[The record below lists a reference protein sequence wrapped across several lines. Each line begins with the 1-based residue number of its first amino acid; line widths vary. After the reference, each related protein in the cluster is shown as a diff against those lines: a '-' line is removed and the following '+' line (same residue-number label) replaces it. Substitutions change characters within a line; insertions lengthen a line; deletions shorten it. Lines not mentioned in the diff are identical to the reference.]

1 MIVYVKNFFH
11 LQIVTWR
18 QISPPPYSLA
28 TVYQILTSPN
38 PKLRFHFLDQH
49 FQLHLALFLAIG
61 VDIPSNALAV
71 DGWRISPLSDM
82 EF

>member
-1 MIVYVKNFFH
+1 M
-11 LQIVTWR
+11 VTIINAKGDGFLR
-18 QISPPPYSLA
+18 RPFSLLTA
-28 TVYQILTSPN
+28 YQILILPN
-38 PKLRFHFLDQH
+38 SKLGFHLPNQRFKLD
-49 FQLHLALFLAIG
+49 LALFLAIG